1 MKRKPEGDLKQE
13 TSNVEFGLEFGD
25 MNASKFYE
33 HPDVFREKNQK
44 ERNSK

>member
-1 MKRKPEGDLKQE
+1 MTKRRTGDMKQE

-33 HPDVFREKNQK
+33 HPDAFREKSQK
-44 ERNSK
+44 KKSSK